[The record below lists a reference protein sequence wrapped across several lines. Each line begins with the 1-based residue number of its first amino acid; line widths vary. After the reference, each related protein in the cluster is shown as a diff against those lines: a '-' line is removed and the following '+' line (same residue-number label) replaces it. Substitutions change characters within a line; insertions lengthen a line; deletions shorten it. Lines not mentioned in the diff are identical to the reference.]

1 MSLRS
6 KTAPPPACDAGP
18 MNADLAV
25 MHAFFARAPFM
36 ADLGIEPFECEPGRV
51 RTRMAVQSR
60 HLQHSG
66 VVHAGVLATMAD
78 HTMGAAAQAMTDR
91 LVLTAEFK
99 LSLLR
104 GARGQRLECHGTV
117 LKPGRLLMFTEA
129 EVLVVDGMGR
139 TLVAKASATMA
150 VTTA

>member
-1 MSLRS
+1 
-6 KTAPPPACDAGP
+6 
-18 MNADLAV
+18 
-25 MHAFFARAPFM
+25 
-36 ADLGIEPFECEPGRV
+36 
-51 RTRMAVQSR
+51 MAVQPR

-66 VVHAGVLATMAD
+66 VVHAGVLGTMAD

-104 GARGQRLECHGTV
+104 GARGQHLECHGAV

-129 EVLVVDGMGR
+129 EVFVVDGTAR